1 MVVYAH
7 TETDI
12 LENCGIAW
20 PNAGMW
26 LQTQQQFYNVPS
38 AHPDPGDAEA
48 HGHSPRRRDASTA
61 RAKLEAKMAPSDIAY
76 GTTGKPVS
84 QDRGLHS
91 NDPFWSQHGAVSD
104 PFVGGVSFNSFYKN
118 MASRNTTESAGDVIM
133 RSHTTSNSHDV
144 SMPDASRHL
153 SPASSRRSHPMP
165 DYSGPPS
172 LAPSRKG
179 SEFAKPGTNGVGRVP
194 IGAMLLSNEWQDESG
209 ADRGHQESQFNE
221 LMASFSPLRNESVS
235 GISAPSNTRVN
246 SAANTPPGAHLR
258 PSAAALSRALSYE
271 DHNRAVAMT
280 TRDPPPPYTRAPSAV
295 KSHSA
300 SGKSDSRQSESPH
313 HPNERAE
320 GTVRKKPVGRP
331 RGRKEGKTTEP
342 TLEGAGNTQRRRSMD
357 FTTAGGKE
365 NTESEEK
372 IGDGK
377 RKRVSGVVGVK
388 VALEER
394 VENPDLLSPS
404 RKISRTCLLDESS
417 PRLGDLDELT
427 AEGVVTRQPLGELE
441 NYM

>member
-1 MVVYAH
+1 
-7 TETDI
+7 
-12 LENCGIAW
+12 
-20 PNAGMW
+20 MW
-26 LQTQQQFYNVPS
+26 LQTQQQFYNVSS
-38 AHPDPGDAEA
+38 AHPDSGDAEA

-61 RAKLEAKMAPSDIAY
+61 RARLEAKMAPSDTVH
-76 GTTGKPVS
+76 GTTGKPVP
-84 QDRGLHS
+84 QDHGLHS

-104 PFVGGVSFNSFYKN
+104 PFIGAVSFNSFYKN
-118 MASRNTTESAGDVIM
+118 MASRNTTESAGDVTM

-144 SMPDASRHL
+144 PMPDASRPL

-165 DYSGPPS
+165 DYSDPPS

-179 SEFAKPGTNGVGRVP
+179 SEFAKPGMDGLGRVP
-194 IGAMLLSNEWQDESG
+194 IGAILLSNEWRDESG

-221 LMASFSPLRNESVS
+221 MMASFSPLRNESVS

-295 KSHSA
+295 KPHSA
-300 SGKSDSRQSESPH
+300 TGKSDSRQSESPN

-331 RGRKEGKTTEP
+331 RSRKEGKTSEP

-357 FTTAGGKE
+357 SITAGGKE

-377 RKRVSGVVGVK
+377 RKRVSGVVGAK

-404 RKISRTCLLDESS
+404 RKVSRTCLLDDSS